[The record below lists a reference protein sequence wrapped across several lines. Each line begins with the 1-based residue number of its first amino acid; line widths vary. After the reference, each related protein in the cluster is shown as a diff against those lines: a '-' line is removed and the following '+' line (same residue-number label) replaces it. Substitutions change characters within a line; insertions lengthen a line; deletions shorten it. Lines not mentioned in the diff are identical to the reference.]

1 MHNRHCDLQGP
12 DGGCGQ
18 EVWEGSGIEGVAK
31 KCGSSGMEG
40 VAKRCGRGQGW
51 KVWPRSVGGSW
62 MEDVGKK
69 CGRVRDG
76 GCGQEV
82 WEGHGW
88 RVCYT
93 AQAAHLSSY
102 PSYTTLHDH
111 DNDNNHT
118 VTHDLFRFL
127 DTYTQLMQ
135 VQLYNNAYTK

>member
-18 EVWEGSGIEGVAK
+18 EVWEGSG
-31 KCGSSGMEG
+31 MEG
-40 VAKRCGRGQGW
+40 VA
-51 KVWPRSVGGSW
+51 
-62 MEDVGKK
+62 MK

-88 RVCYT
+88 RVWPCSVI
-93 AQAAHLSSY
+93 QPRH